1 MINLMILDCVLD
13 EITEHASGHM
23 LSPKYA
29 EPCWRPATAED
40 GNLEAATTV
49 VRIATSNTN
58 LPVEVASAIAE
69 SVIDAYLGT
78 ATYPK
83 PLVGGE

>member
-40 GNLEAATTV
+40 GNLEAARTGFSVHPMSTK
-49 VRIATSNTN
+49 ATK
-58 LPVEVASAIAE
+58 AI
-69 SVIDAYLGT
+69 IDAWLGVSDGST
-78 ATYPK
+78 
-83 PLVGGE
+83 